1 MNGLKLWISKL
12 SIQQKL
18 IYSNLIGIAFA
29 FIPVVVIMVTYEY
42 ISLRDAILKE
52 LRVQSD
58 IIAESTSAAVAFQD
72 HESAH
77 ETLFALHGSH
87 DFLEAHLI
95 LPNGAVFESYYKEGH
110 IPLTR
115 QTSID
120 LSKLHAEQ
128 VKTSMIIIHK
138 PIRLRTEE
146 VGSLVMISSL
156 DTFYNRLMW
165 YVLFITMTSTVG
177 FILARLVATR
187 ISKTITGPLSTLT
200 AVTQRIMRDR
210 DYSIP
215 LSIDTKDEVGSLSN
229 AFGEMMS
236 QIRKRDLSLQQLAYY
251 DRITDIPNRHY
262 FEERIAQAVTNAERY
277 GTTCYLLMIDLDDFK
292 IVNDT
297 LGHHIGDELLR
308 YVSETLK
315 NTMRQNDTIFRIGGD
330 EFAVIIESA
339 SDNESVSKIAQK
351 IIDAVSTPVI
361 LEGHTVHV
369 GASIGISYYPKH
381 SSSVRSL
388 MSTADVAMY
397 IAKGKGKNGF
407 EVYDP
412 KFSAI

>member
-1 MNGLKLWISKL
+1 MNRVKSWISKL

-18 IYSNLIGIAFA
+18 IYSNMIGIAFA
-29 FIPVVVIMVTYEY
+29 FLPIVFVMVTYEY
-42 ISLRDAILKE
+42 FALRDSILE
-52 LRVQSD
+52 EVRVQAD
-58 IIAESTSAAVAFQD
+58 IVGESSSAALAFND
-72 HESAH
+72 RESAH
-77 ETLFALHGSH
+77 ETLAALHGAH
-87 DFLEAHLI
+87 DLIEAHLVLPDGTI
-95 LPNGAVFESYYKEGH
+95 LESYYGKERSH
-110 IPLTR
+110 SQQKTINVVTI
-115 QTSID
+115 QTENID
-120 LSKLHAEQ
+120 S
-128 VKTSMIIIHK
+128 SRIIIKK
-138 PIRLRTEE
+138 PIYLRSEF
-146 VGSLVMISSL
+146 VGSLVLSSSL
-156 DTFYNRLMW
+156 HCFYTRLMW
-165 YVLFITMTSTVG
+165 YALIILSTTAAG
-177 FILARLVATR
+177 FLLARLVATR

-215 LSIDTKDEVGSLSN
+215 LSVDTKDEVGSLSN

-236 QIRKRDLSLQQLAYY
+236 QIRERDLSLQQLAYY

-297 LGHHIGDELLR
+297 LGHHIGDDLLR

-315 NTMRQNDTIFRIGGD
+315 HTMRQNDSIFRIGGD

-339 SDNESVSKIAQK
+339 SNNESVSKIAQK
-351 IIDAVSTPVI
+351 IINAVSTPVI
-361 LEGHTVHV
+361 LEGHTVKV
-369 GASIGISYYPKH
+369 GASIGISCYPKH
-381 SSSVRSL
+381 STNVRSL

-397 IAKGKGKNGF
+397 IAKGKGKNGY